1 MASIHAAVSLNAAM
15 TCMHAPPRCRAPQ
28 DINVYEDGIR
38 TLSEGIYRTLNTS
51 NNQLR
56 TSFADQPFDA
66 KLAATVTSKM
76 STFKSMF
83 DAKKIG

>member
-1 MASIHAAVSLNAAM
+1 M
-15 TCMHAPPRCRAPQ
+15 
-28 DINVYEDGIR
+28 YEDGIR